1 MRSSVLSLPL
11 LAVGAVA
18 QAENLYTATASS
30 DVYAAQA
37 TAKTLSNTSNV
48 KGKVF
53 DRFVVIWLENT
64 DYDMAYGDE
73 NLNWLAKQGITLSG
87 YHAVTHPSEPN
98 YVAAIG
104 GDYFGMQNDDFNQ
117 IAQNVSTVIDLLED
131 KGISWAEYQEDMPYS
146 GFSGKAWVNQKNGKN
161 DYVRKHN
168 PAVIY
173 NSAAGQ
179 IDRLASMKNLTMF
192 YEDLKNDALPQWMFI
207 TPNMTSDA
215 HDSDIQTAG
224 TWTRSFLEPLLND
237 KKFMKNTLVMVTFD
251 ENETYSIQNRILG
264 ILLGDAV
271 PKELVGTTDSNFYNH
286 YSEIATVEANWDLHT
301 LGRFDVGANVFQMV
315 ADKTGD
321 EVRAWTGDVELSNRY
336 FNFSYAGAFNT
347 DGGSKRYP
355 APNLISEE
363 GKTHNR
369 TVLPS
374 IQKLW
379 GDSTAPVYYS
389 PKLEIPDG
397 MHPPAGFAPVA

>member
-1 MRSSVLSLPL
+1 MRSAVLSLPL
-11 LAVGAVA
+11 LTVGAAA
-18 QAENLYTATASS
+18 QAENMYTATATS
-30 DVYAAQA
+30 DVYAARA

-48 KGKVF
+48 KGKAF
-53 DRFVVIWLENT
+53 DRFAVIWLENT

-73 NLNWLAKQGITLSG
+73 NLNWLAKKGITLSG

-98 YVAAIG
+98 YVSAIG

-131 KGISWAEYQEDMPYS
+131 KGISWAEYQEDMPFS
-146 GFSGKAWVNQKNGKN
+146 GFSGMEWLNQENGKN

-224 TWTRSFLEPLLND
+224 AWTRNFLEPLLD
-237 KKFMKNTLVMVTFD
+237 DERFMKNTLVLVTFD
-251 ENETYSIQNRILG
+251 ENDTYQVQNRILG

-271 PKELVGTTDSNFYNH
+271 PAELVGTTDGNFYNH

-301 LGRFDVGANVFQMV
+301 LGRFDVGANVFKLV

-321 EVRAWTGDVELSNRY
+321 TIRAWSGEVELSQRY
-336 FNFSYAGAFNT
+336 FNYSYAGAFNT
-347 DGGSKRYP
+347 NGGNRRYP
-355 APNLISEE
+355 APNLS
-363 GKTHNR
+363 GDGTTHNR
-369 TVLPS
+369 TVLPG
-374 IQKLW
+374 IQELW
-379 GDSTAPVYYS
+379 KDSPAPVYYTTG
-389 PKLEIPDG
+389 LEIPDG
-397 MHPPAGFAPVA
+397 LHPPSGYEPVQ

>member
-1 MRSSVLSLPL
+1 MRSAVLSLLPL
-11 LAVGAVA
+11 LAVGAAA
-18 QAENLYTATASS
+18 QAENLYTATATS

-48 KGKVF
+48 KGKAF

-98 YVAAIG
+98 Y
-104 GDYFGMQNDDFNQ
+104 NDDFNQ
-117 IAQNVSTVIDLLED
+117 IAKNVSTIIDLLED
-131 KGISWAEYQEDMPYS
+131 KGISWAEYQEDMPFS
-146 GFSGKAWVNQKNGKN
+146 GFSGKAWVNQQNGKN

-179 IDRLASMKNLTMF
+179 VDRLASMKNLTMF
-192 YEDLKNDALPQWMFI
+192 QQDLQNDALPQWMFI

-224 TWTRSFLEPLLND
+224 AWTRNFLEPLLND
-237 KKFMKNTLVMVTFD
+237 KKFMKNTLVLVTFD

-271 PKELVGTTDSNFYNH
+271 PAELVGTTDDHFYNH

-301 LGRFDVGANVFQMV
+301 LGRFDVGANVFQFV

-321 EVRAWTGDVELSNRY
+321 RVRAWNDDVTELSQRY

-347 DGGSKRYP
+347 DGGNRRYP
-355 APNLISEE
+355 APDLCGA

-374 IQKLW
+374 IQEMW
-379 GDSTAPVYYS
+379 SGSSAPGYYTAE
-389 PKLEIPDG
+389 LEIPDG
-397 MHPPAGFAPVA
+397 LNPPSGYAPVQ

>member
-1 MRSSVLSLPL
+1 
-11 LAVGAVA
+11 
-18 QAENLYTATASS
+18 
-30 DVYAAQA
+30 
-37 TAKTLSNTSNV
+37 
-48 KGKVF
+48 
-53 DRFVVIWLENT
+53 
-64 DYDMAYGDE
+64 
-73 NLNWLAKQGITLSG
+73 
-87 YHAVTHPSEPN
+87 
-98 YVAAIG
+98 
-104 GDYFGMQNDDFNQ
+104 
-117 IAQNVSTVIDLLED
+117 
-131 KGISWAEYQEDMPYS
+131 MPYS

-224 TWTRSFLEPLLND
+224 TWTRNFLEPLLSD

-271 PKELVGTTDSNFYNH
+271 PQELVGTTDSNFYNH

-301 LGRFDVGANVFQMV
+301 LGRFDVGANVFKLV

-321 EVRAWTGDVELSNRY
+321 QVRAWTGDVELPNRY

-347 DGGSKRYP
+347 DGGSGRYP
-355 APNLISEE
+355 APDLVGED

-369 TVLPS
+369 TVLPA
-374 IQKLW
+374 IQELW
-379 GDSTAPVYYS
+379 GGSTAPVYYS
-389 PKLEIPDG
+389 PRLEIPDG
-397 MHPPAGFAPVA
+397 MNPPAGFAPVA